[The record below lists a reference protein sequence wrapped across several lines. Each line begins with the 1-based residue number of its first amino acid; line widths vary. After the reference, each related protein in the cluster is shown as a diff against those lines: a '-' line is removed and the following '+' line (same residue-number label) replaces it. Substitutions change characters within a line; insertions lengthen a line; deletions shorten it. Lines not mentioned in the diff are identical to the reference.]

1 MRMKAAILFEQGKP
15 RPYATTRPLVVEE
28 VEIDPPGPGEI
39 MIEVAAAGLCHS
51 DLSTIENQRPRPLP
65 IVIGHE
71 GAGIVREVGQG
82 ITDLNPGDHV
92 ITVFASS
99 CGNCRYCVRG
109 RPNICPSGNSA
120 RAAGTLVTGT
130 KKLRRLD
137 GTPINHNS
145 GLSLYAQ
152 YAVVARRSAVK
163 IGKDIPL
170 DDAAIFGC
178 AVMTGAGAVLNTAN
192 LQAGEAV
199 GVIGLGGVGMNAL
212 FAAVAAGAERII
224 AIDTNPM
231 KLDLAK
237 QWGATDTFLA
247 GNEDCAAQVREAT
260 DGGLDTVIETA
271 GTVPAMQLAIAITA
285 RGGSTISA
293 GLPNINAQVSYLH
306 ASLVSEERSIL
317 GSYMGSCVP
326 ERDLPRLLGLYR
338 RGKLPVDKLKTS
350 SITFDQINEGFDL
363 LSDGVVLR
371 QMLRPNA

>member
-1 MRMKAAILFEQGKP
+1 MRMKAAVLFEQGLP
-15 RPYATTRPLVVEE
+15 RPYAKSLPMVVEE
-28 VEIDPPGPGEI
+28 VELDPPGPGELL
-39 MIEVAAAGLCHS
+39 IEVAAAGLCHS

-71 GAGIVREVGQG
+71 GAGIVREVGPG
-82 ITDLNPGDHV
+82 VTDLKEGDHV
-92 ITVFASS
+92 VTVFAPS

-109 RPNICPSGNSA
+109 RPNICPTGNTF
-120 RAAGTLVTGT
+120 RAAGQLPTGT
-130 KKLRRLD
+130 RRLKRLD

-178 AVMTGAGAVLNTAN
+178 AVMTGAGAVLNTAG
-192 LQAGEAV
+192 LQAGEQVAV
-199 GVIGLGGVGMNAL
+199 VGLGGVGMNAL
-212 FAAVAAGAERII
+212 FGAVAAGAERII
-224 AIDTNPM
+224 AIDTNPQ
-231 KLDLAK
+231 KLELAK
-237 QWGATDTFLA
+237 QWGATDVFLA

-260 DGGLDTVIETA
+260 NGGVDTVIETA
-271 GTVPAMQLAIAITA
+271 GSIPAMQLAIAITA
-285 RGGSTISA
+285 RGGETISA
-293 GLPNINAQVSYLH
+293 GLPNVNAQVSYLH
-306 ASLVSEERSIL
+306 ASMVSEERSIR

-350 SITFDQINEGFDL
+350 HITFDQINEGF
-363 LSDGVVLR
+363 
-371 QMLRPNA
+371 